1 MPTGIG
7 ALSLFAHPTHHRK
20 NPLPPSGTSGIP
32 LLPEKSYLAL
42 LGLTPRAWAS

>member
-20 NPLPPSGTSGIP
+20 TPSPHREPQESPSSRRRATSH
-32 LLPEKSYLAL
+32 Y
-42 LGLTPRAWAS
+42 